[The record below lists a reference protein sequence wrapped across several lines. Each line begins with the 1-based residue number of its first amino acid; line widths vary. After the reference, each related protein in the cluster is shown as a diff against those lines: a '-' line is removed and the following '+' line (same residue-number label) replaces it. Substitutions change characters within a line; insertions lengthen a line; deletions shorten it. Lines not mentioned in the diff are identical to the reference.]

1 MRDDVFTIG
10 KLSRRAGCVV
20 QTIRYYE
27 KIGLLPEP
35 DRSPRGHRLY
45 NEDILNRL
53 KFILRTRQLGFNLE
67 ERREFLELVD
77 GGNYTCQ
84 KIRKKTLLQAQEIN
98 RKIKDLK
105 KMERELLNMANK
117 CNNDEGTD
125 CSILASLFRN

>member
-1 MRDDVFTIG
+1 MKNNLFTIG
-10 KLSRRAGCVV
+10 RLSKQTGCVV

-27 KIGLLPEP
+27 RIGLLPEP

-53 KFILRTRQLGFNLE
+53 KFILRTRQLGFNIK
-67 ERREFLELVD
+67 ERRQFLELVD

-84 KIRKKTLLQAQEIN
+84 KIRQKTLLHTQEIK

-105 KMERELLNMANK
+105 KMERELLRMTDK
-117 CNNDEGTD
+117 CNDGNGTD
-125 CSILASLFRN
+125 CSILATLFQN